1 MSIDYRSQCERLE
14 QALAQV
20 LPAMHEHD
28 PRAQRARAVLDEHRR
43 EVRRE
48 RQRQEQE
55 LQGSLFGS
63 KPTGAPYRPHVQ
75 QDTSLEA
82 AHDLGKQ
89 RAETIRMQVLAALRL
104 RPQTDQE
111 LAARLKIEGNTLR
124 PRRIELCD
132 RGLVR
137 DSGRRALTKH
147 KRQAIVW
154 EAVPVGGV
162 VKP

>member
-1 MSIDYRSQCERLE
+1 MSIDYRAQCERLE
-14 QALAQV
+14 QALAKV
-20 LPAMHEHD
+20 LPSLHEHD
-28 PRAQRARAVLDEHRR
+28 PHAQRARAVLDEHRR

-48 RQRQEQE
+48 RARQEQE
-55 LQGSLFGS
+55 LQGSLFA
-63 KPTGAPYRPHVQ
+63 KPAGIPYRPHVQ

-82 AHDLGKQ
+82 AHDLGKR
-89 RAETIRMQVLAALRL
+89 RAETIRGEVLAALRL

-162 VKP
+162 GKP